1 MERFILNP
9 KDLRL
14 LLTSLQGAGYELV
27 GPVAKPGGQHA
38 FQVIDDLNDLVL
50 DYVHTILPP
59 KKRLLPPRETLLTF
73 RRDDPGGAKA
83 SVEASPQVLVGV
95 HPCDLAGIRHLDLAL
110 GNGSTDTNYMSRRR
124 ATILIGVDCLPDDSC
139 FCDSVGTLRPRG
151 YDLFLLRQGGHWLL
165 TEGSERGRELRERHA
180 PSLSPAGVE
189 ELEAEE
195 SHYREK
201 RARQRARLFA
211 DAHDL
216 PMIFE
221 GAYQSPVW
229 ERVAARCLACG
240 TCTNVCPT
248 CYCFDIQDDVD
259 AELETG
265 ERYRTA
271 DSCQLRDFTRV
282 AGNEVF
288 REPLSLRVRHRVY
301 RKFRYLHRKFNE
313 PNCTGCGRCSRQC
326 VAGIRMHEIVNELV
340 TSTLSR
346 SGGGRK

>member
-1 MERFILNP
+1 LRFRRG
-9 KDLRL
+9 DSQ
-14 LLTSLQGAGYELV
+14 TAE
-27 GPVAKPGGQHA
+27 PVTEATP
-38 FQVIDDLNDLVL
+38 QVILG
-50 DYVHTILPP
+50 I
-59 KKRLLPPRETLLTF
+59 
-73 RRDDPGGAKA
+73 
-83 SVEASPQVLVGV
+83 

-110 GNGSTDTNYMSRRR
+110 GNGSTDPNYLARRR
-124 ATILIGVDCLPDDSC
+124 AAILIGVDCLPDDSC

-151 YDLFLLRQGGHWLL
+151 YDLFMLRQGGRWLL
-165 TEGSERGRELRERHA
+165 IEGSERGREIRERHA
-180 PSLSPAGVE
+180 PPLAAAGVE
-189 ELEAEE
+189 EIEAEE
-195 SHYREK
+195 AHYREK

-221 GAYQSPVW
+221 GAYDSPVW

-248 CYCFDIQDDVD
+248 CYCFDIQDEVSPDLG
-259 AELETG
+259 EG

-288 REPLSLRVRHRVY
+288 REPLHLRVRHRVY
-301 RKFRYLHRKFNE
+301 RKFRYLHRRFNE

-326 VAGIRMHEIVNELV
+326 TAGIRMHEIVNELV
-340 TSTLSR
+340 ASTLSR
-346 SGGGRK
+346 PGGGRR